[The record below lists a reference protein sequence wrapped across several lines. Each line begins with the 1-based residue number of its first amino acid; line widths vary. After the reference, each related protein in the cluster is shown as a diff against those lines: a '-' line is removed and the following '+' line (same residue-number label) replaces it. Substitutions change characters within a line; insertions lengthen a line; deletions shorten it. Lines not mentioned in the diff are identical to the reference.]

1 MVNRKRKSYISNNNN
16 NSFNTRLQNFETAIE
31 SNERRVGKY
40 RGVSRNLPALVPG
53 RGMMCT
59 RAGYTRYLNEIQK
72 FFENTRFMG
81 RRINTVVYQYYGDM
95 NMGFV
100 LDRPSSVIN
109 NKPKLITNSSL
120 PIQKINNN
128 PTGVYYFMVFA
139 MNNSTDRLGHAIS
152 VLVDPN
158 PSFPRLWV
166 FDPHGSASMINSG
179 DRFGKITRD
188 KIVPNIKKMFGDVF
202 QTNNTRTVY
211 YNGPDLQARNN
222 RGVCTTFYVSF
233 AEQIMNLLNN
243 SISLNQLGFIIPNNP
258 EGRKLFLNRPPN
270 PNRNVVERVP
280 TVTNKPLGAN
290 RLYMTMGRSNSN
302 SNSNRNNNRMRA

>member
-1 MVNRKRKSYISNNNN
+1 
-16 NSFNTRLQNFETAIE
+16 
-31 SNERRVGKY
+31 
-40 RGVSRNLPALVPG
+40 
-53 RGMMCT
+53 
-59 RAGYTRYLNEIQK
+59 
-72 FFENTRFMG
+72 
-81 RRINTVVYQYYGDM
+81 
-95 NMGFV
+95 
-100 LDRPSSVIN
+100 
-109 NKPKLITNSSL
+109 
-120 PIQKINNN
+120 
-128 PTGVYYFMVFA
+128 
-139 MNNSTDRLGHAIS
+139 
-152 VLVDPN
+152 
-158 PSFPRLWV
+158 
-166 FDPHGSASMINSG
+166 
-179 DRFGKITRD
+179 
-188 KIVPNIKKMFGDVF
+188 MFGDVF